1 MPKFTVR
8 TKRIIILGVILLA
21 ATAALCKQY
30 EYLGV
35 TIGGLLG
42 LLKDDSDSITGD

>member
-21 ATAALCKQY
+21 SVSAYCGQY
-30 EYLGV
+30 EYVGV
-35 TIGGLLG
+35 AIGGMLG
-42 LLKDDSDSITGD
+42 LLKDDTDIGD